1 MDREIIE
8 SERPEDEIIIQYIN
22 DPVKDLLEEVE
33 ECQENEQ
40 QQ

>member
-8 SERPEDEIIIQYIN
+8 GERPEDEIIILYIN